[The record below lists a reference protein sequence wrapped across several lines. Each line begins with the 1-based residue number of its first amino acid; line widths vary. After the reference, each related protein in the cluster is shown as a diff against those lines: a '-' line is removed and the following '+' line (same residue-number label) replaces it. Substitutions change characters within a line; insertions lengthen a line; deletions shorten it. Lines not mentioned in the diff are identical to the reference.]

1 MKGRAFYA
9 TVEIHN
15 RLLDSQANKRL
26 LTLGSGHYL
35 WGGGGG
41 GKGAVLLQK
50 WGPQNFSP
58 SQVNSPKVLPP
69 SKKVCPKN
77 CNPPLITL

>member
-35 WGGGGG
+35 WGGGGEG
-41 GKGAVLLQK
+41 GGRGRYYFKSEAPKILAPLRLTAQK
-50 WGPQNFSP
+50 SCPP
-58 SQVNSPKVLPP
+58 PKKCAQKIVILP
-69 SKKVCPKN
+69 
-77 CNPPLITL
+77 

>member
-1 MKGRAFYA
+1 MQGLRAQIKQRQCMKGRAFYA

-35 WGGGGG
+35 WGGGGEEG
-41 GKGAVLLQK
+41 GIISKVR
-50 WGPQNFSP
+50 P
-58 SQVNSPKVLPP
+58 PKF
-69 SKKVCPKN
+69 
-77 CNPPLITL
+77 